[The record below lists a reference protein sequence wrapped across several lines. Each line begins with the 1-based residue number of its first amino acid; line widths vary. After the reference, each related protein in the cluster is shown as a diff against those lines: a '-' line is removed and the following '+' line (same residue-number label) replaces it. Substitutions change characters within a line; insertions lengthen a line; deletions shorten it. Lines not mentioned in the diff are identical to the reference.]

1 MLNDDRSSPASTPR
15 DKLAA
20 SRVDTVELE
29 RVVVSVLRDITQDA
43 VIDGTA
49 ADGAA
54 DLIARDDVALL
65 SGDARLAADLLI
77 KASGR

>member
-1 MLNDDRSSPASTPR
+1 MGRVALAPDRLQDLVTEQR
-15 DKLAA
+15 QAA
-20 SRVDTVELE
+20 PVDQPGQ
-29 RVVVSVLRDITQDA
+29 VVADITQDA

-54 DLIARDDVALL
+54 DLIARADVALL